1 MKLGA
6 AEWHFW
12 LYGVQVFLHLVLEEC
27 LPALTIPL
35 PTDRTMKREHVYS
48 KCIRCGW
55 RQRSSTVS
63 GNISFKEYYC
73 KKCGG
78 QLLICVD
85 VRNAKDR
92 NKSKNGDMGHKRQQ
106 PKTKNKGSQ
115 HWQHIYWGFGQWLNA
130 HNSVGEICRRLAEA
144 TGNWAA
150 AELLPS
156 SILPPTDLVV
166 SWTESAQ
173 VDL

>member
-1 MKLGA
+1 MVMHQLVPSLGGRA
-6 AEWHFW
+6 LVSDQYMTTRANTGALSVRASSCERPVRDLEYHLRIMTF
-12 LYGVQVFLHLVLEEC
+12 LALQGLVFLQFVLEEC

-35 PTDRTMKREHVYS
+35 PTDRAMKREHVYS

-63 GNISFKEYYC
+63 GNISFEEYYC

-92 NKSKNGDMGHKRQQ
+92 NKSKNGDMGHKRQK
-106 PKTKNKGSQ
+106 PKTENKASQ
-115 HWQHIYWGFGQWLNA
+115 H
-130 HNSVGEICRRLAEA
+130 
-144 TGNWAA
+144 
-150 AELLPS
+150 
-156 SILPPTDLVV
+156 
-166 SWTESAQ
+166 
-173 VDL
+173 